1 VNDLLAE
8 WLRLMPGVVDP
19 GSDPAAW
26 AEAGRELLRRWAE
39 PHRRYH
45 DDEHLTSL
53 LSTVDGLGAS
63 VEVRL
68 AVWYHDAVY
77 DPRAADN
84 EERSAQL
91 AIDALTRL
99 DAQPRIVD
107 EVARLVRLTATHDP
121 TGDDV
126 NGRLLCDADL
136 AVLARPWDEYR
147 RYAAAVREE
156 YRHVSD
162 EDFRKGRAAVLRHLL
177 GLPVLYR
184 TPQLHER
191 WEAAAR
197 ANLTRELDA
206 LS

>member
-1 VNDLLAE
+1 MNDLLAE
-8 WLRLMPGVVDP
+8 WLRLMSGVVDP
-19 GSDPAAW
+19 GCDPAAV
-26 AEAGRELLRRWAE
+26 AGAGWELLRRWAE

-45 DDEHLTSL
+45 DVEHLAAV
-53 LSTVDGLGAS
+53 LSIVDELAAPA
-63 VEVRL
+63 EVRL
-68 AVWYHDAVY
+68 AAWYHDAVY
-77 DPRAADN
+77 DPRVADN
-84 EERSAQL
+84 EERSALL
-91 AIDALTRL
+91 AVDALTRL
-99 DAQPRIVD
+99 GGQPPIVE

-121 TGDDV
+121 SDDDV

-136 AVLARPWDEYR
+136 AVLARPWDGYQ

-184 TPQLHER
+184 TPRLHER